1 MKINVNNTGINVQ
14 LQGSGELALVFLHY
28 YGGSSR
34 TWESVTGHLPDRYRT
49 VAIDHRGWGLSDA
62 PESGY
67 RIEDLAR
74 DAEGVISALE
84 LKRYILVGHSMG
96 GKVAQLMASRQ
107 PEGLEGLVLIAPSP
121 PSPMLLSSEERDR
134 LSSAYNSRESV
145 GFVIDNVLTAR
156 PLRPALREQV
166 IEDSLRAS
174 AGAKAGWPGVAIS
187 EDITREVAS
196 INVPVRVISGEL
208 DRVDTPQTLQRELL
222 PRIPHAAM
230 YIIPGTGHLSPLES
244 PGEIASCISAFA
256 ASIEKSAA
264 VYHSPGET
272 IAAFDEAFNEGKIDN
287 LMSVFSNRATM
298 KMTDG
303 AVIESNPEALRMALI
318 TLTASRPVIRNQIR
332 TLISAGDLVLA
343 LIDWSL
349 TTTSDDGTQRVEHG
363 IATQVMEQGADK
375 GWRIRISNPSGIV

>member
-1 MKINVNNTGINVQ
+1 MKIQVNDTGINVQ
-14 LQGSGELALVFLHY
+14 QQGSGELALVFLHY

-34 TWESVTGHLPDRYRT
+34 TWESVTSQLPDHYHT

-62 PESGY
+62 PKSGY

-74 DAEGVISALE
+74 DAEGVISALK

-96 GKVAQLMASRQ
+96 GKVAQLMASRR
-107 PEGLEGLVLIAPSP
+107 PEGLEGLMLIAPSP
-121 PSPMLLSSEERDR
+121 PSPMVLSSGDRDR

-145 GFVIDNVLTAR
+145 SFVIDNVLTAR
-156 PLRPALREQV
+156 PLSPALREQV

-174 AGAKAGWPGVAIS
+174 AEAKAGWPGIAIS

-208 DRVDTPQTLQRELL
+208 DRVDTPETLQRELL

-230 YIIPGTGHLSPLES
+230 IIIPDTGHLSPLES
-244 PGEIASCISAFA
+244 PVEIARCISSFTAL
-256 ASIEKSAA
+256 IKESAI
-264 VYHSPGET
+264 VHRSPAET
-272 IAAFDEAFNEGKIDN
+272 IAAFDESFNAGKIDT

-298 KMTDG
+298 KMTNDV
-303 AVIESNPEALRMALI
+303 VIKSDPQALRIALTALI
-318 TLTASRPVIRNQIR
+318 ASRPVIRNQIR
-332 TLISAGDLVLA
+332 ALIPSGDLVLA
-343 LIDWSL
+343 IIDWSL
-349 TTTSDDGTQRVEHG
+349 TTTSEDGTQRRDHG

>member
-1 MKINVNNTGINVQ
+1 MKIKVNDTGINVQ
-14 LQGSGELALVFLHY
+14 QQGSGELALVFLHY

-34 TWESVTGHLPDRYRT
+34 TWESVTSQLADHYRT

-74 DAEGVISALE
+74 DAEGVISALK

-96 GKVAQLMASRQ
+96 GKVAQLMASRR
-107 PEGLEGLVLIAPSP
+107 PEGLEGLILIAPSP
-121 PSPMLLSSEERDR
+121 PSPMVLSSDDRDR

-156 PLRPALREQV
+156 PLSPALREQV

-174 AGAKAGWPGVAIS
+174 AGAKAGWPGIAIS

-208 DRVDTPQTLQRELL
+208 DRVDTPETLQRELL
-222 PRIPHAAM
+222 PRIPHASM
-230 YIIPGTGHLSPLES
+230 IIIPDTGHLSPLES
-244 PGEIASCISAFA
+244 PGEIARCISSFTAL
-256 ASIEKSAA
+256 IEKSAA
-264 VYHSPGET
+264 VYRSPAET
-272 IAAFDEAFNEGKIDN
+272 IAAFDESFNAGKIDT
-287 LMSVFSNRATM
+287 LMSVFSNRGTM
-298 KMTDG
+298 KMTNDV
-303 AVIESNPEALRMALI
+303 VIESDPQAFRMAL
-318 TLTASRPVIRNQIR
+318 TALTASRPVIKNQIR
-332 TLISAGDLVLA
+332 ALIPSGDLVLA
-343 LIDWSL
+343 IIDWSL
-349 TTTSDDGTQRVEHG
+349 TTTLQDGTQRRDHG
-363 IATQVMEQGADK
+363 IATQVIQQGADK

>member
-1 MKINVNNTGINVQ
+1 MKINVNDTGINVQ

-34 TWESVTGHLPDRYRT
+34 TWESVTGQLPDRYRT

-74 DAEGVISALE
+74 DAEGVISALK

-96 GKVAQLMASRQ
+96 GKVAQLMASRR

-156 PLRPALREQV
+156 PLSPALREQV

-187 EDITREVAS
+187 EDITREVGNGA
-196 INVPVRVISGEL
+196 N
-208 DRVDTPQTLQRELL
+208 LL
-222 PRIPHAAM
+222 I
-230 YIIPGTGHLSPLES
+230 
-244 PGEIASCISAFA
+244 
-256 ASIEKSAA
+256 
-264 VYHSPGET
+264 
-272 IAAFDEAFNEGKIDN
+272 
-287 LMSVFSNRATM
+287 
-298 KMTDG
+298 
-303 AVIESNPEALRMALI
+303 
-318 TLTASRPVIRNQIR
+318 
-332 TLISAGDLVLA
+332 
-343 LIDWSL
+343 
-349 TTTSDDGTQRVEHG
+349 
-363 IATQVMEQGADK
+363 
-375 GWRIRISNPSGIV
+375 